1 MYYKIF
7 LSNSFNWIQNEIFNE
22 LGGVIIQNDIYY
34 ETNLKSNH
42 IIINCY
48 DSINDDYK
56 FILRFRIVDLIK
68 KNKLYVHLHFSF
80 EQTLIVE
87 KIILLSNKT
96 YKERIIDF
104 YKIYNPSKN
113 IDDIEMTLSKYETN
127 IELLFVKLKKQYNCL
142 LEIF

>member
-7 LSNSFNWIQNEIFNE
+7 LSNSFSWIQNEIFNE
-22 LGGVIIQNDIYY
+22 LGAVIIQNDIYY

-127 IELLFVKLKKQYNCL
+127 IELLFVKLKKQYNCF

>member
-7 LSNSFNWIQNEIFNE
+7 LSNSFSWIQNEIFNE
-22 LGGVIIQNDIYY
+22 LGGVIIKNDIYY